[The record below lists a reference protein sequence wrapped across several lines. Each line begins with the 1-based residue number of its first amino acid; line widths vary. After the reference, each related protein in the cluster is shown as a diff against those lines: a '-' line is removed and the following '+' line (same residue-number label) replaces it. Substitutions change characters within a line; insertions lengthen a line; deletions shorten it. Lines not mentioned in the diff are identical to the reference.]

1 MPKKTASQKR
11 DLVTALRV
19 VLGLAMMLTSAGTS
33 LAQADTTAAR
43 IARELGPLLTKHKVP
58 GIAVGVV
65 AKGKVLWQGG
75 IGVVEAGTQSPI
87 TATTRFQIASIS
99 KPITALAVLRLA
111 KQGKL
116 KLDEDV
122 NLGLISWK
130 LPPSKYTMTQPVT
143 ARLLLMHRAGINL
156 DGSWGFSRAE
166 QPRPSLVD
174 FLNGTHSRKDNPAV
188 RSIAE
193 PNTKYR
199 YSGGGYAI
207 LQQYLDDTQH
217 ESYSALVQREV
228 FAPTGMRQACLVIN
242 PQPTGESEYA
252 VGHSRAG
259 TVIEGKWRYYPH
271 AAGAGIYASVD
282 DLTRLAIAVLD
293 AYHGRD
299 STWLSRANI
308 LEMIRLP
315 YADKGDY
322 AMGWH
327 VVKDDKGQVSIAHSG
342 LNSGFISVFKID
354 LDLDSAGVVL
364 TNSEK
369 GNALWQAAITTVVNA
384 HKRAIND

>member
-1 MPKKTASQKR
+1 MPKKTAVQKR
-11 DLVTALRV
+11 DTAPAQRL
-19 VLGLAMMLTSAGTS
+19 VLGLALLVSVAGPS
-33 LAQADTTAAR
+33 LAQIDTTAAR
-43 IARELGPLLTKHKVP
+43 IARELGPLLAKHKVP

-65 AKGKVLWQGG
+65 AKGKLLWQGG

-122 NLGLISWK
+122 NLGLSSWK
-130 LPPSKYTMTQPVT
+130 LPASKYTLKQPVT

-156 DGSWGFSRAE
+156 DGSWGFSRTE
-166 QPRPSLVD
+166 RPRPSLVD

-188 RSIAE
+188 KSIAE

-199 YSGGGYAI
+199 YSGGGFAI
-207 LQQYLDDTQH
+207 LQQYLEDTHH
-217 ESYSALVQREV
+217 EPYSALVQREV
-228 FAPTGMRQACLVIN
+228 FHPLGMLHANVIIDPEPTS
-242 PQPTGESEYA
+242 ESDFA
-252 VGHSRAG
+252 AGHSRAG

-299 STWLSRANI
+299 STWLSRADI

-369 GNALWQAAITTVVNA
+369 GNKLWQAAITSVVNA
-384 HKRAIND
+384 HKVPDK

>member
-1 MPKKTASQKR
+1 MTASQKR
-11 DLVTALRV
+11 NLLTAQRV
-19 VLGLAMMLTSAGTS
+19 VLALALLLTSAGPS
-33 LAQADTTAAR
+33 LAQTDTTAAH
-43 IARELGPLLTKHKVP
+43 IARELSPLLSKNRVP
-58 GIAVGVV
+58 GMAVGVV

-75 IGVVEAGTQSPI
+75 VGAAEAGTQSPI

-99 KPITALAVLRLA
+99 KPITALMVLRLA

-122 NLGLISWK
+122 NVGLSSWK
-130 LPPSKYTMTQPVT
+130 LPASKYTLTQPVT

-156 DGSWGFSRAE
+156 DGSWGFSRDE
-166 QPRPSLVD
+166 RPRPSLVD
-174 FLNGTHSRKDNPAV
+174 FLNGTHSRKEDPAV

-207 LQQYLDDTQH
+207 LQQYLEDTQH
-217 ESYSALVQREV
+217 EPFSALLQREV
-228 FAPTGMRQACLVIN
+228 FAPAGMLHSNVIID
-242 PQPTGESEYA
+242 PEPTSESDFA
-252 VGHSRAG
+252 AGHSRGGA
-259 TVIEGKWRYYPH
+259 VIEGKWRYYPH

-299 STWLSRANI
+299 STWLSRADV

-315 YADKGDY
+315 YPDKGDY

-369 GNALWQAAITTVVNA
+369 GNEVWQAAITTVVSA
-384 HKRAIND
+384 HKVSDK

>member
-1 MPKKTASQKR
+1 MPRKTAIHKR
-11 DLVTALRV
+11 DNVIVQRLVLALALLVTAV
-19 VLGLAMMLTSAGTS
+19 APS
-33 LAQADTTAAR
+33 LAQADTTASR
-43 IARELGPLLTKHKVP
+43 IARELGPLLAKHKVP
-58 GIAVGVV
+58 GVAVGVV
-65 AKGKVLWQGG
+65 ANGKVLWQGG
-75 IGVVEAGTQSPI
+75 VGAVEAGTQSPI

-122 NLGLISWK
+122 NLGLSSWK
-130 LPPSKYTMTQPVT
+130 LPLSKYTLTQPVT

-156 DGSWGFSRAE
+156 GGSWGFSRAE

-174 FLNGTHSRKDNPAV
+174 FLNGTHSRKEDPAV
-188 RSIAE
+188 KSIAE
-193 PNTKYR
+193 PNKKYR

-207 LQQYLDDTQH
+207 IQQYLEDTQH
-217 ESYSALVQREV
+217 EPYSALVQREV
-228 FAPTGMRQACLVIN
+228 FAPTGMKQACVVID
-242 PQPTGESEYA
+242 PQSTGESDFA
-252 VGHSRAG
+252 VGYSRKG
-259 TVIEGKWRYYPH
+259 TVINGKWRYYPFA
-271 AAGAGIYASVD
+271 AAGGIYASVD

-299 STWLSRANI
+299 STWLSRADI

-327 VVKDDKGQVSIAHSG
+327 VVKDKTGQVSIAHSG

-369 GNALWQAAITTVVNA
+369 GNALWQVAITSVVNA
-384 HKRAIND
+384 HKVSDK